1 VIEDVG
7 PQKILI
13 LGHRKINCLVLRTLH
28 LNATGGYFSFFLTA
42 SLVTRKVRA
51 YTSVALIPDQEK
63 LTRCQRFD
71 LESGSPGGYM
81 PTRRDVLKASL
92 LASAAV
98 AAAKGISPF
107 YVGMNAVPRYSG
119 QLIDE
124 DTLVFPVSG
133 AGRDRLLLDFG
144 WRFHFGHAD
153 NPSQDFGFGSSSGGN
168 FQKSGNFMPAGAIA
182 FDDSDWRS
190 LDLPHDWAVE
200 LPFQNDPDLSSKGF
214 YPLGRKYPATSVG
227 WYRRVFELP
236 AEDAGKRIT
245 IEFDGAYRETMVVFN
260 GFYLG
265 HHSGGYD
272 PFTFDVSD
280 FAYLGQ
286 RNVLLV
292 RVDATQSDG
301 WFYEGAGIYRHVW
314 LVKTN
319 PLHVKQWGT
328 FVRSQ
333 VRADEASL
341 SILTEVSNHGNAGRD
356 ARVLSIILDPSGQP
370 VGKHAA
376 AFASIPAGAEQSY
389 RQEIVVKRPGLW
401 SLEERLIYKLVTEVQ
416 AEGQVVDRYETP
428 FGIRTTEFDAE
439 KGLLLNGKSV
449 KLKGTCNHQDHA
461 GVGAALP
468 DAVQNYRIRKL
479 QEMGCNSIRTSH
491 NPPTPEL
498 LDACDQKGMLVFD
511 ETRMMSSNPE
521 GLSQFENLVRRDRN
535 HPSVLMW
542 SMGNEE
548 GQANTARGT
557 LILTAMKAVATRHD
571 GSRPVSIAPAGA
583 IGTGGLAVCDVAGY
597 NYMDPGAEAF
607 HKAHP
612 DKPVMGTETVS
623 AVGTRGIYV
632 TDRARG
638 FVSSYDPYTTTGR
651 ASAEGWW
658 RFCNERPWLS
668 GGFVWTGF
676 DYRGEPSPYGWPN
689 ISSQYGII
697 DTCGFP
703 KNSFYYYQ
711 SWWATKPVLHL
722 FPHWNWP
729 GMEGKEIAV
738 WAYSN
743 LDRVELFLN
752 GQNLGAKDVKR
763 DSHVAWIVKYAPGF
777 IEAQGWKDG
786 KQVMTTRRET
796 TDSAAKLLVH
806 ADREEVS
813 ADGEDVA
820 MFGVEVQDADGRT
833 VPITDNE
840 VTFRVSGAGKL
851 IGVGNGDPTDHA
863 SDKGTSRKAFSGFCM
878 ALVQS
883 SNTAGVITVQATS
896 PGLAPA
902 SVTIRARPVK
912 LRPQVPVWQR
922 EVPSGPGI
930 TGLWR
935 PVPAPVGSSDSFIST
950 LVGINTVFVLRQYG
964 GKLKGTVEG
973 SGGFF
978 GGDDVPSPIVDG
990 TVAGDRVAFKSGNS
1004 NFAGTVNADRIELQ
1018 RSVNLPWET
1027 PTPPKEEPGRPAI
1040 GPAPDGSDPSID
1052 ISWQMPS
1059 SIPVALRRVER

>member
-1 VIEDVG
+1 
-7 PQKILI
+7 
-13 LGHRKINCLVLRTLH
+13 
-28 LNATGGYFSFFLTA
+28 
-42 SLVTRKVRA
+42 
-51 YTSVALIPDQEK
+51 
-63 LTRCQRFD
+63 
-71 LESGSPGGYM
+71 M

-92 LASAAV
+92 LAPAAV
-98 AAAKGISPF
+98 AAARGIRPF
-107 YVGMNAVPRYSG
+107 DLAMNTVP
-119 QLIDE
+119 E
-124 DTLVFPVSG
+124 DSAPLTADTTLAPPTPG
-133 AGRDRLLLDFG
+133 AGRERLLFDFG

-153 NPSQDFGFGSSSGGN
+153 DTSKDFGFGSSSVGN
-168 FQKSGNFMPAGAIA
+168 FQKTGNFMPACAIA
-182 FDDSDWRS
+182 FDDSDWRG

-227 WYRRVFELP
+227 WYRRVLDLP
-236 AEDAGKRIT
+236 GEDAGKRIT

-260 GFYLG
+260 GFYIG
-265 HHSGGYD
+265 RHSGGYD

-280 FAYLGQ
+280 FAYFGQ

-328 FVRSQ
+328 FVKSQ
-333 VRADEASL
+333 VHPGEASL
-341 SILTEVSNHGNAGRD
+341 SILTEVSNHGAAARD
-356 ARVLSIILDPSGQP
+356 ARVISTVLDPSGQA

-376 AFASIPAGAEQSY
+376 APASIPAGSELSY
-389 RQEIVVKRPGLW
+389 RQEIVVKQPLLW
-401 SLEERLIYKLVTEVQ
+401 SLEDRHLYKLVTEVQ
-416 AEGQVVDRYETP
+416 ADGQVVDRCETP
-428 FGIRTTEFDAE
+428 FGIRTAEFDAE
-439 KGLLLNGKSV
+439 KGLLVNGKSV

-468 DAVQNYRIRKL
+468 DAVQYYRVSKL

-498 LDACDQKGMLVFD
+498 LDACDQMGMLVFD
-511 ETRMMSSNPE
+511 ETRMMSSNSE

-535 HPSVLMW
+535 HPSVFMW

-583 IGTGGLAVCDVAGY
+583 IGTGGLAVGDVAGY
-597 NYMDPGAEAF
+597 NYMDPGAEEF
-607 HKAHP
+607 HKKHP
-612 DKPVMGTETVS
+612 EKPVMGTETVS

-632 TDRARG
+632 TDRAKG

-658 RFCNERPWLS
+658 RFCNARPWLS
-668 GGFVWTGF
+668 GGFIWTGF
-676 DYRGEPSPYGWPN
+676 DYRGEPSPYQWPN

-703 KNSFYYYQ
+703 KDSFYYYQ
-711 SWWATKPVLHL
+711 SWWTAKPVLHL
-722 FPHWNWP
+722 FPHWSWP

-752 GQNLGAKDVKR
+752 GLSLGAKDVRK
-763 DSHVAWIVKYAPGF
+763 DSHVAWIVKYAPGSL
-777 IEAQGWKDG
+777 EARGWKDG
-786 KQVMTTRRET
+786 KQVMTTRRDT
-796 TDSAAKLLVH
+796 TGAAAKLVLR
-806 ADREEVS
+806 ADRGGVS

-820 MFGVEVQDADGRT
+820 MFAVEVQDAQGRT
-833 VPITDNE
+833 VPITENE
-840 VTFRVSGAGKL
+840 VTFRVAGAGKL

-863 SDKGTSRKAFSGFCM
+863 PDKGTSRKAFSGFCM

-883 SNTAGVITVQATS
+883 SKAAGNITVEATS
-896 PGLAPA
+896 AGLA
-902 SVTIRARPVK
+902 SSTMTIAAKPVK
-912 LRPQVPVWQR
+912 LRPQVAGWER
-922 EVPSGPGI
+922 EVPSGSGV

-935 PVPAPVGSSDSFIST
+935 PVLASAGPSDDFISMI
-950 LVGINTVFVLRQYG
+950 VGVNTVFTLRQDG
-964 GKLKGTVEG
+964 SKLTGTVEG
-973 SGGFF
+973 GAGFF
-978 GGDDVPSPIVDG
+978 GGDDVPSPIVEGRVD
-990 TVAGDRVAFKSGNS
+990 GDRVAFKSGNS
-1004 NFAGTVNADRIELQ
+1004 NFTGMLKGDRIELQ

-1052 ISWQMPS
+1052 VSWQMPS
-1059 SIPVALRRVER
+1059 SIPVVLHRVER